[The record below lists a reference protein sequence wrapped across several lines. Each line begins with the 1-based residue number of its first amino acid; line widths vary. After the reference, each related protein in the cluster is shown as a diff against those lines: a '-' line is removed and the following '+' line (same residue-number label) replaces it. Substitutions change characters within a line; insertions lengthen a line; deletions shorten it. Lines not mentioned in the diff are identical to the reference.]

1 MTKRT
6 YDIRLRNAIA
16 RTGDPDLFPDLN
28 IPRSTALQWIREGV
42 KEVVTHPSLGKSCDA
57 LTEEN
62 AALQKKCSA
71 EKAKNE
77 LVNISLSVTGFQMQ
91 YMRVAAGEL
100 KAKLLDAIDTA
111 KAHLSLKD
119 CLESIGLTAAR
130 YHSWV
135 KRQIKCL
142 LPDQSTCPK
151 LSPTKITSKETL
163 AIKEL
168 VTAKEYTHFS
178 INSLAMF
185 AKRQELV
192 FASVSAWYRIVR
204 EFNLRR
210 PGVRLYPQ
218 KPKIGIRALAPN
230 QIWHVDVSVFRI
242 VNDARVFIQAIID
255 NASRYV
261 LAWQVTQDYGGTN
274 TKALIETALEVANR
288 ISGNVGIPNLFA
300 DDGTENQNKD
310 VDSLVK
316 AGKII
321 RTIAQIDVEFSNS
334 MVEALF
340 RSLKHRWLFIL
351 SLTTFEAVCR
361 AVDEYIT
368 DHNNRIPHY
377 ALGGAVPLE
386 VFSGTWTEESR
397 ARLSES
403 STTAAA
409 QRIEFN
415 RSQRCGICPA

>member
-16 RTGDPDLFPDLN
+16 RAGDPDLFPDLN
-28 IPRSTALQWIREGV
+28 IPCSTALQWIREGV
-42 KEVVTHPSLGKSCDA
+42 EEVVTHPSLGKSCDA
-57 LTEEN
+57 LAEEN
-62 AALQKKCSA
+62 AVLQKTCSA
-71 EKAKNE
+71 EKARIE
-77 LVNISLSVTGFQMQ
+77 LLNVSLRVTGFQMQ

-100 KAKLLDAIDTA
+100 KAKLLGAID
-111 KAHLSLKD
+111 
-119 CLESIGLTAAR
+119 
-130 YHSWV
+130 
-135 KRQIKCL
+135 
-142 LPDQSTCPK
+142 
-151 LSPTKITSKETL
+151 
-163 AIKEL
+163 
-168 VTAKEYTHFS
+168 TAKEYTHFS

-185 AKRQELV
+185 AKRRELV
-192 FASVSAWYRIVR
+192 FASVSARYRIVR

-210 PGVRLYPQ
+210 SGVRLYPQ

-261 LAWQVTQDYGGTN
+261 LAWQVTQDYGGAN
-274 TKALIETALEVANR
+274 TKALIERALEVANR

-300 DDGTENQNKD
+300 YDGTENQNKD

-321 RTIAQIDVEFSNS
+321 RAIAQIDVEFSNS
-334 MVEALF
+334 MIEALF
-340 RSLKHRWLFIL
+340 RSLKHRWLYIL

-361 AVDEYIT
+361 AVDEYLT

-377 ALGGAVPLE
+377 ALGGAMPLE

>member
-16 RTGDPDLFPDLN
+16 RAGDPDLFPDLN

-42 KEVVTHPSLGKSCDA
+42 KEVVTHPSLGKSCDVLA
-57 LTEEN
+57 EEN

-77 LVNISLSVTGFQMQ
+77 LVNISLSVAGFQMQ

-135 KRQIKCL
+135 KRQVKCL

-397 ARLSES
+397 ARLSEL
-403 STTAAA
+403 STTAVA

-415 RSQRCGICPA
+415 RSKRCGLCPA

>member
-1 MTKRT
+1 
-6 YDIRLRNAIA
+6 
-16 RTGDPDLFPDLN
+16 
-28 IPRSTALQWIREGV
+28 
-42 KEVVTHPSLGKSCDA
+42 
-57 LTEEN
+57 
-62 AALQKKCSA
+62 
-71 EKAKNE
+71 
-77 LVNISLSVTGFQMQ
+77 
-91 YMRVAAGEL
+91 
-100 KAKLLDAIDTA
+100 
-111 KAHLSLKD
+111 
-119 CLESIGLTAAR
+119 
-130 YHSWV
+130 
-135 KRQIKCL
+135 
-142 LPDQSTCPK
+142 
-151 LSPTKITSKETL
+151 
-163 AIKEL
+163 
-168 VTAKEYTHFS
+168 
-178 INSLAMF
+178 
-185 AKRQELV
+185 
-192 FASVSAWYRIVR
+192 
-204 EFNLRR
+204 
-210 PGVRLYPQ
+210 
-218 KPKIGIRALAPN
+218 
-230 QIWHVDVSVFRI
+230 

-261 LAWQVTQDYGGTN
+261 LAWQVTQDYGGAN
-274 TKALIETALEVANR
+274 TKALIEKALEVANR

-397 ARLSES
+397 ARLSEL
-403 STTAAA
+403 STTAVA

-415 RSQRCGICPA
+415 RSKRCGLCPA